1 MKAVLICPGERPAV
15 AALAQRAPLALMP
28 ILGKALLEYWLDHLV
43 DRGVR
48 EVRLLASDRPEQIR
62 AWLGDGVRWELKV
75 EMIPE
80 DRELTP
86 DEARARYR
94 VNEGAGWPAQPDDV
108 IVMDSLPGAMDRPLF
123 ASYADFFSAVRC
135 WLPKAASAPDRLGV
149 RTMKP
154 DVWIGMHCR
163 VSPDAELQP
172 PCWIGENVLV
182 GPRSV
187 VGPGAVLENGTVV
200 AADAEVT
207 ESIVGSETYVGEF
220 TEVKHSVA
228 LGRALINWQNGSCT
242 YVPDAFLLSPL
253 DERVVRT
260 GTGRWL
266 GRATAV
272 AVMLLTLPCAFYAVL
287 MAWLRGA
294 RSLRALAAVRP
305 SPASSST
312 AVEVLT
318 YHEFTAVAGWLK
330 RWPQLWKVAR
340 GEFAW
345 VGNRPLSPAAAVTL
359 TSHFDRLWLKAPIG
373 LISLADAEACAE
385 LLGQEARVLASFYA
399 MRANWRLDLSILGRV
414 LGFRVFKRI
423 STDNRL

>member
-1 MKAVLICPGERPAV
+1 
-15 AALAQRAPLALMP
+15 
-28 ILGKALLEYWLDHLV
+28 
-43 DRGVR
+43 
-48 EVRLLASDRPEQIR
+48 
-62 AWLGDGVRWELKV
+62 
-75 EMIPE
+75 
-80 DRELTP
+80 
-86 DEARARYR
+86 
-94 VNEGAGWPAQPDDV
+94 
-108 IVMDSLPGAMDRPLF
+108 
-123 ASYADFFSAVRC
+123 
-135 WLPKAASAPDRLGV
+135 
-149 RTMKP
+149 
-154 DVWIGMHCR
+154 MHSR
-163 VSPDAELQP
+163 VSPDAELRP
-172 PCWIGENVLV
+172 PCWVGENVLV

-187 VGPGAVLENGTVV
+187 VGPGAVIENGTVV
-200 AADAEVT
+200 AADAEIT
-207 ESIVGSETYVGEF
+207 ESIVGCETYVGEF

-228 LGRALINWQNGSCT
+228 LGRTLINWQTGSCT

-253 DERVVRT
+253 DERVART
-260 GTGRWL
+260 STGRWL
-266 GRATAV
+266 GRATA
-272 AVMLLTLPCAFYAVL
+272 AGVMLLTLPCAFYAVL
-287 MAWLRGA
+287 AAWLRG
-294 RSLRALAAVRP
+294 SRALCARAAVRP
-305 SPASSST
+305 SPANSST
-312 AVEVLT
+312 AVDVLT